1 MLFRS
6 WPPPNNSVTDQFR
19 SSPKITGGRCRA
31 EQLWNLTVLP
41 GSNLRISSSPNG
53 GTCGIFFF
61 FMERVFDPSFL
72 FFHINGS
79 RFAVSG
85 ETGSA
90 ILYIDL
96 D

>member
-1 MLFRS
+1 VEFDGAPRLEL
-6 WPPPNNSVTDQFR
+6 TDQLVTR
-19 SSPKITGGRCRA
+19 
-31 EQLWNLTVLP
+31 WWHLP
-41 GSNLRISSSPNG
+41 APFS
-53 GTCGIFFF
+53 F

>member
-1 MLFRS
+1 MVAL
-6 WPPPNNSVTDQFR
+6 
-19 SSPKITGGRCRA
+19 A
-31 EQLWNLTVLP
+31 
-41 GSNLRISSSPNG
+41 
-53 GTCGIFFF
+53 GIFFF